1 MNKHQAHPLCAQT
14 ITVSAFITAHLNSS
28 KYQGEVKDLLE
39 WSATQKAKQKRRAGW
54 SVTSI
59 AENYS
64 EKTHKNTGNTGT
76 KMIKAE
82 TIVEKASSKAEK
94 AGSSLKRR
102 KAKVNKEKKK
112 VNACRD
118 SRIIN
123 Q

>member
-59 AENYS
+59 AESYS
-64 EKTHKNTGNTGT
+64 DKTHKNTGNTGT
-76 KMIKAE
+76 MIKAE

-102 KAKVNKEKKK
+102 KAKVNEEKKK

-118 SRIIN
+118 TRIIN